1 MAKKIVLL
9 FLMLFSAAIYTN
21 AAEPKNNLNKTFSQL
36 QREFPDLIYWCD
48 SGRGKYYKSGDE
60 LMFEIKNDKVICE
73 FMLVEGPGNFPHDWF
88 VSTVN
93 AFSNTNY
100 KNCLP
105 SDGNAYTFFYSY
117 FTVYINYDSFQNNS
131 SITYELFPKQ

>member
-1 MAKKIVLL
+1 MTKKLVLL
-9 FLMLFSAAIYTN
+9 FFIILSTSLSAG
-21 AAEPKNNLNKTFSQL
+21 AAEPKNNLNQSFSQL

-73 FMLVEGPGNFPHDWF
+73 FMLVEGYGNFPHDWF

-100 KNCLP
+100 RQCLP

-117 FTVYINYDSFQNNS
+117 FTVYISYDSYQNNA
-131 SITYELFPKQ
+131 SITYELYPKQ